1 MAENIKLGWLE
12 DYDEVKFAPKTFSE
26 QILNADG
33 TSYEVSVQNKIDA
46 INTQISNIQGGT
58 VIAGAA
64 DKLDV
69 ADTGDANTPVYFK
82 NGIPVECTSL
92 DLNTSGNAAT
102 ATKLATARTI
112 SLTGDVTGSGTF
124 DGSGDLSITATVA
137 NNSHSHSNYLPLAGG
152 TMTGTISSSKT
163 TLTYLAGNQ
172 GAAIINSTA
181 GAGAYTMLAKMNS
194 TNGYF
199 THGCHQQQYQLH
211 YTAADTVTAGTN
223 AYTHRVILLNED
235 GTSTFIKL
243 YGAVWND
250 YAEYRSQKE
259 EIKPGYCVASTDNG
273 QVYKTTEKFQ
283 ACDGIVSDTFGFA
296 IGETDNCKTPLAV
309 AGRVLAYCE
318 GDRYSYHS
326 GDTVCAGPDG
336 KVVKMTREE
345 IREWPDRI
353 IGIVSEIPEY
363 KTWGTGNVAVDGRI
377 WIKVK

>member
-1 MAENIKLGWLE
+1 
-12 DYDEVKFAPKTFSE
+12 
-26 QILNADG
+26 
-33 TSYEVSVQNKIDA
+33 
-46 INTQISNIQGGT
+46 
-58 VIAGAA
+58 
-64 DKLDV
+64 
-69 ADTGDANTPVYFK
+69 
-82 NGIPVECTSL
+82 
-92 DLNTSGNAAT
+92 
-102 ATKLATARTI
+102 
-112 SLTGDVTGSGTF
+112 
-124 DGSGDLSITATVA
+124 
-137 NNSHSHSNYLPLAGG
+137 
-152 TMTGTISSSKT
+152 
-163 TLTYLAGNQ
+163 
-172 GAAIINSTA
+172 
-181 GAGAYTMLAKMNS
+181 MLAKMNS

-199 THGCHQQQYQLH
+199 THGCYQQQYQLH
-211 YTAADTVTAGTN
+211 YTAADTVAEETN
-223 AYTHRVILLNED
+223 TYTHKVILLKED
-235 GTSTFIKL
+235 GTSTFNKL

-259 EIKPGYCVASTDNG
+259 EIKPGYCVASADNG

-326 GDTVCAGPDG
+326 GDTVCAGPNG

-363 KTWGTGNVAVDGRI
+363 ETWGSGNVAVNGRI